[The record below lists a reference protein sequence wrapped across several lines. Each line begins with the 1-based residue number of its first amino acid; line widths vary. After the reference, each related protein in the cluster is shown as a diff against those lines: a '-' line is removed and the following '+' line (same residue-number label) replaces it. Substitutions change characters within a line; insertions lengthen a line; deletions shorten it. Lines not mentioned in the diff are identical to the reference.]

1 MSTYTAKVKDNT
13 GKVFQEKI
21 EAASAEQARLALK
34 NRYVAVGKV
43 SKSSLEIDLSALEM
57 ALAKVTVKDKAIF
70 SRQFSVMVNAGVA
83 IVRSLGILAD
93 QAPNVKLKRALL
105 GISAEVQQGTSLSE
119 SMKDYP

>member
-83 IVRSLGILAD
+83 I
-93 QAPNVKLKRALL
+93 
-105 GISAEVQQGTSLSE
+105 
-119 SMKDYP
+119 